1 MFLAIKEIKKEK
13 RKFLLIISIVVLLSY
28 LVFFLMGL
36 AYGLAKD
43 NRTAIDLWKAENI
56 VLQKGSNKNI
66 QASNLDKDVVDDFGK
81 VDFSPINLSRSN
93 AIVNGNDKEDDL
105 LNLVLIGVEKDT
117 KIYPKILEGRDKKS
131 KDEIVASISLKEAKG
146 LKLEDTV
153 KLTSNNREFT
163 VVGFSEEAKYNT
175 SDVIYTSLEEASAV
189 MMNYRPKEIEEGQI
203 DSMTSATPNMPERLS
218 GLIVHDSGKLD
229 GDLEKNYD
237 IVEIK
242 EFINKIPG
250 YYAQV
255 LTFGLMIGFLI
266 LIASIVLGV
275 FMFIVTMQKKET
287 FGIMKIQGISASY
300 IRRSVFVQTMIVSIL
315 GIGIGLILTY
325 VSDYYLPVS
334 VPFKSNIL
342 FFITIGI
349 VMLITIM
356 LGAVFSIN
364 SVNKVDPLDVL
375 N

>member
-43 NRTAIDLWKAENI
+43 NRTAIDLWKAEHI

-66 QASNLDKDVVDDFGK
+66 QASNLDKDVVDDFEK
-81 VDFSPINLSRSN
+81 VDFSPINLSRSS

-131 KDEIVASISLKEAKG
+131 KDEIVASISLKEEKG

-163 VVGFSEEAKYNT
+163 VVGFSEEAKFNT

-189 MMNYRPKEIEEGQI
+189 MMNYRPEKIEEGQT

-250 YYAQV
+250 YNAQV

-375 N
+375 K

>member
-131 KDEIVASISLKEAKG
+131 KDEIVASISLKEEKG

-163 VVGFSEEAKYNT
+163 VVGFSEEAKFNT
-175 SDVIYTSLEEASAV
+175 SDVIYTSLEEASAA
-189 MMNYRPKEIEEGQI
+189 MMNYRPEEIEEGQI

-356 LGAVFSIN
+356 LGAVFSIREFVII
-364 SVNKVDPLDVL
+364 SDEMVR
-375 N
+375 

>member
-81 VDFSPINLSRSN
+81 VDFSPINLSRSS

-163 VVGFSEEAKYNT
+163 VVGFSEEAKFNT
-175 SDVIYTSLEEASAV
+175 SDVIYTSLEEASAA

-242 EFINKIPG
+242 EFINKIQG

-342 FFITIGI
+342 FYIIIGI

-375 N
+375 K

>member
-43 NRTAIDLWKAENI
+43 NRTAIDLWKAEKI

-81 VDFSPINLSRSN
+81 VDFSPINLSRSS

-131 KDEIVASISLKEAKG
+131 KDEIVASISLKEEKG

-163 VVGFSEEAKYNT
+163 VVGFSEEAKFNT
-175 SDVIYTSLEEASAV
+175 SDVIYTSLEEASAA
-189 MMNYRPKEIEEGQI
+189 MMNYRPEEIEEGQI
-203 DSMTSATPNMPERLS
+203 DSMTSATPNMPERLP

>member
-81 VDFSPINLSRSN
+81 VDFSPINLSRSS

-131 KDEIVASISLKEAKG
+131 KDEIVASISLKEEKG

-163 VVGFSEEAKYNT
+163 VVGFSEEAKFNT

-189 MMNYRPKEIEEGQI
+189 MMNYRPEEIEEGQI

>member
-43 NRTAIDLWKAENI
+43 NRTAIDLWKAEKI

-81 VDFSPINLSRSN
+81 VDFSPINLSRSS

-131 KDEIVASISLKEAKG
+131 KDEIVASISLKEEKG

-163 VVGFSEEAKYNT
+163 VVGFSEEAKFNT
-175 SDVIYTSLEEASAV
+175 SDVIYTSLEEASAA
-189 MMNYRPKEIEEGQI
+189 MMNYRPEKIEEEQI

>member
-43 NRTAIDLWKAENI
+43 NRTAIDLWKAEKI

-81 VDFSPINLSRSN
+81 VDFSPINLSRSS
-93 AIVNGNDKEDDL
+93 AIVNGNDKEDDV

-131 KDEIVASISLKEAKG
+131 KDEIVASISLKEEKG

-163 VVGFSEEAKYNT
+163 VVGFSEEAKFNT
-175 SDVIYTSLEEASAV
+175 SDVIYTSLEEASAA
-189 MMNYRPKEIEEGQI
+189 MMNYRPEKIEEEQI

>member
-81 VDFSPINLSRSN
+81 VDFSPINLSRSS

-163 VVGFSEEAKYNT
+163 VVGFSEEAKFNT
-175 SDVIYTSLEEASAV
+175 SDVIYTSLEEASAA
-189 MMNYRPKEIEEGQI
+189 MMNYRPEGIEEGQI

>member
-43 NRTAIDLWKAENI
+43 NRTAIDLWKAEKI

-81 VDFSPINLSRSN
+81 VDFSPINLSRSS

-131 KDEIVASISLKEAKG
+131 KDEIVASISLKEEKG

-163 VVGFSEEAKYNT
+163 VVGFSEEAKFNT
-175 SDVIYTSLEEASAV
+175 SDVIYTSLEEASAA
-189 MMNYRPKEIEEGQI
+189 MMNYRPEEIEEGQI

>member
-131 KDEIVASISLKEAKG
+131 KDEIVASISLKEEKG

-163 VVGFSEEAKYNT
+163 VVGFSEEAKFNT
-175 SDVIYTSLEEASAV
+175 SDVIYTSLEEASAA
-189 MMNYRPKEIEEGQI
+189 MMNYRPEGMEEGQI

>member
-131 KDEIVASISLKEAKG
+131 KDEIVASISLKEEKG

-163 VVGFSEEAKYNT
+163 VVGFSEEAKFNT
-175 SDVIYTSLEEASAV
+175 SDVIYTSLEEASAA
-189 MMNYRPKEIEEGQI
+189 MMNYRPEEIEEGQI

-325 VSDYYLPVS
+325 ISDYYLPVS

-349 VMLITIM
+349 VMFITIM

-375 N
+375 K

>member
-81 VDFSPINLSRSN
+81 VDFSPINLSRSS

-131 KDEIVASISLKEAKG
+131 KDEIVASISLKEEKG

-163 VVGFSEEAKYNT
+163 VVGFSEEAKFNT

-189 MMNYRPKEIEEGQI
+189 MMNYRPEKIEEGQI

>member
-81 VDFSPINLSRSN
+81 VDFSPINLSRSS

-163 VVGFSEEAKYNT
+163 VVGFSEEAKFNT

-189 MMNYRPKEIEEGQI
+189 MMNYRPEEIEEGQI

>member
-81 VDFSPINLSRSN
+81 VDFSPINLSRSS
-93 AIVNGNDKEDDL
+93 AIVNGNDKEDDV

-131 KDEIVASISLKEAKG
+131 KDEIVASISLKEEKG

-153 KLTSNNREFT
+153 KLISNNREFT
-163 VVGFSEEAKYNT
+163 VVGFSEEAKFNT
-175 SDVIYTSLEEASAV
+175 SDVIYTSLEEASAA

-203 DSMTSATPNMPERLS
+203 DAMTSATPNMPERLS

-300 IRRSVFVQTMIVSIL
+300 IRRSVFVQTMILSIL
-315 GIGIGLILTY
+315 GIGLILTY

>member
-81 VDFSPINLSRSN
+81 VDFSPINLSRSS
-93 AIVNGNDKEDDL
+93 AIVNGNDKEDDV

-131 KDEIVASISLKEAKG
+131 KDEIVASISLKEEKG

-163 VVGFSEEAKYNT
+163 VVGFSEEAKFNT
-175 SDVIYTSLEEASAV
+175 SDVIYTSLEEASAA
-189 MMNYRPKEIEEGQI
+189 MMNYRPEEIEEGQI

-229 GDLEKNYD
+229 GDLDKNYD

-356 LGAVFSIN
+356 LGAIFSIN

>member
-81 VDFSPINLSRSN
+81 VDFSPINLSRSS
-93 AIVNGNDKEDDL
+93 AIVNGNDKEDDV

-131 KDEIVASISLKEAKG
+131 KDEIVASISLKEEKG

-163 VVGFSEEAKYNT
+163 VVGFSEEAKFNT

-189 MMNYRPKEIEEGQI
+189 MMNYRPEKIEEGQT

-250 YYAQV
+250 YNAQV

-375 N
+375 K